1 MADDELFRRWQ
12 VARLTEPLHRLEI
25 RSATKA
31 DFNHT
36 RYDLVQLALRAI
48 DYVVAHQASLEGT
61 VTPDE
66 LVAHLTTL
74 ARRLSPDDPARPWV
88 QVAKLT
94 LANLLNDGRQH
105 EAIWGG
111 LAEAD
116 DEPARPTPYR
126 FRLLRLLDAGQSQ
139 IAATDEAVMLYLQAL
154 DVDLADREAAAKL
167 ILRRQMEA
175 GEFERARRSAVD
187 ARRTAEGLAASLR
200 ERLDETRRDLRG
212 VDWSA
217 DVPGQLT
224 AALRHVTEQLEMDRH
239 ILRLA
244 ESGVAGG
251 TEAEAT
257 ACRVV
262 IAEVRRSQ
270 DVHTWLERMVVGAI
284 PVYLAAQ
291 EAQRFAPRSAA
302 LAVDMEADVLLPFL
316 AADKRADAAAAA
328 VARRVG
334 LARPTAWS
342 LDSLAMLL
350 LRPPVA
356 FDRIGTHWQEPGE
369 LDSPEQ
375 HGVPTDVE
383 DIAAAVF
390 AACRNSPRRLSEL
403 AAAAAERGDAVGDRY
418 LLDDVVHLAAAGRY
432 VTGGYRDDD
441 DTSGRGLPAALDGL
455 VAVADGTALAGGRW
469 AGTDLLVRRA
479 DPREM
484 PGDEQVAVGGAR

>member
-1 MADDELFRRWQ
+1 LSDDELFRRWQ

-31 DFNHT
+31 DFNHN

-48 DYVVAHQASLEGT
+48 DYVVGHQASLEGT

-74 ARRLSPDDPARPWV
+74 ARRLSPDDPARPWT

-105 EAIWGG
+105 EASWGG
-111 LAEAD
+111 LADTD
-116 DEPARPTPYR
+116 DEPARSVPYR
-126 FRLLRLLDAGQSQ
+126 FRLLKLLDAGQSY
-139 IAATDEAVMLYLQAL
+139 ISASDEAVMLYLQAL

-212 VDWSA
+212 VDWSV

-224 AALRHVTEQLEMDRH
+224 AALKHITEQLEMDRH
-239 ILRLA
+239 ILQLA
-244 ESGVAGG
+244 DTGVVSG
-251 TEAEAT
+251 TEAEAD
-257 ACRVV
+257 ACRAV

-270 DVHTWLERMVVGAI
+270 DVHTRLERMVVGAI

-291 EAQRFAPRSAA
+291 EAQRFAPKNPA
-302 LAVDMEADVLLPFL
+302 LAVDLEADVLLPYL
-316 AADKRADAAAAA
+316 AAGDTADTAAAV

-334 LARPTAWS
+334 VALPSAWS
-342 LDSLAMLL
+342 VDSLAILL
-350 LRPPVA
+350 LRPPVS
-356 FDRIGTHWQEPGE
+356 FERIGSRWEEPGE
-369 LDSPEQ
+369 LDEPEE
-375 HGVPTDVE
+375 HGLPADIE
-383 DIAAAVF
+383 DTAAAVF
-390 AACRNSPRRLSEL
+390 TRCRTAPRRLSEL
-403 AAAAAERGDAVGDRY
+403 AAAAANRADEVSDGD
-418 LLDDVVHLAAAGRY
+418 LLDDVIHLAAAGRY
-432 VTGGYRDDD
+432 VTGGYGDDEAM
-441 DTSGRGLPAALDGL
+441 SGRGLPAALDGL
-455 VAVADGTALAGGRW
+455 VAVADGAQLPGGRW
-469 AGTDLLVRRA
+469 AGTDLVVRRA
-479 DPREM
+479 ETLEAP
-484 PGDEQVAVGGAR
+484 DEGVAAAGGVR